1 MQERDFPPSIYRP
14 LMLLVITFKRLGL
27 GSRKVTQ
34 ENKNHVIL
42 GGCSVIIGNVR
53 KAQISKNVKEIKIKE
68 TNEMNTLE
76 EL

>member
-1 MQERDFPPSIYRP
+1 
-14 LMLLVITFKRLGL
+14 MLLVMTFKSLGL

-42 GGCSVIIGNVR
+42 GGCSAIIGNVR